1 MNSGVSIII
10 CFYNAGQKIVPTLNH
25 IIQQIGRNP
34 NSTEL
39 ILVNN
44 NSSDNT
50 LALVKNI
57 LNQTLPFTWKIVE
70 EPNPGLAN
78 ARLCGL
84 AHAQYDI
91 LLYCDDDNWL
101 SPHFVTQGETF
112 LRSNPDVAILGGK
125 GIAVSSIPIPD
136 WFDAYQ
142 NYYAVGP
149 QLESSGRVR
158 GNRNMVYGAGMFIR
172 KSTFDYLLNCGF
184 KFQSLGRTG
193 KNLSAGEDSELCLAV
208 QITGQQIWYLED
220 LTFQHYM
227 EPFRLEVS
235 YLKKLQKGMNYSGFY
250 GRFYRDYLFGYIPQI
265 TTFFWMKEI
274 LYTFLETAK
283 SISKLDFKIKRN
295 FILIGFILKERNNYN
310 ERIKKIILICNNLKN
325 PTVN

>member
-10 CFYNAGQKIVPTLNH
+10 CFYNAGQKIAPTLNH
-25 IIQQIGRNP
+25 IIQQIGRNR

-50 LALVKNI
+50 VALAKNI
-57 LNQTLPFTWKIVE
+57 LNYTLPFTWKIVE

-101 SPHFVTQGETF
+101 SPHFVSQGETF

-136 WFDAYQ
+136 WFEAYQ

-172 KSTFDYLLNCGF
+172 KSAFDYLLNCGF

-250 GRFYRDYLFGYIPQI
+250 GRFYRDFLFGYSPSVSPA
-265 TTFFWMKEI
+265 FWIKE
-274 LYTFLETAK
+274 
-283 SISKLDFKIKRN
+283 
-295 FILIGFILKERNNYN
+295 FILTFVDGCKSLFKLNFRVERQLKLMQFIVRERSKYN
-310 ERIKKIILICNNLKN
+310 QKVREIVITCQKLQKRA
-325 PTVN
+325 